1 MQLVVIATKTVK
13 NVVVGSVQTEGKKS
27 STGAPTVMSQVG
39 LLRWNISF
47 EKFGDRKQVEQTSL
61 DNYNVVLH
69 PQWMPC
75 WWHSLGCLK

>member
-47 EKFGDRKQVEQTSL
+47 EKFGDRKQVE
-61 DNYNVVLH
+61 
-69 PQWMPC
+69 
-75 WWHSLGCLK
+75 